1 MPQCAVFQTMNG
13 LEAIGAE
20 NLTVLVPAPADQTPA
35 TCTGYIL
42 LTPNE
47 FSSLQEPFFLPLT
60 IPQAVTIATAILA
73 LWSLAFVWRR
83 LGGFLSPS
91 STED

>member
-1 MPQCAVFQTMNG
+1 MPQCAVFQT
-13 LEAIGAE
+13 
-20 NLTVLVPAPADQTPA
+20 LTVGKQVTTALVLQPARADQTPA

-42 LTPNE
+42 LTPEE

-60 IPQAVTIATAILA
+60 IPQAATIATAILA
-73 LWSLAFVWRR
+73 LWSLAFVWRQ

-91 STED
+91 SSED

>member
-1 MPQCAVFQTMNG
+1 MPQCAVFQ
-13 LEAIGAE
+13 
-20 NLTVLVPAPADQTPA
+20 NLTVGLQKTTALVLQPAPADQTPA

-42 LTPNE
+42 LTPEE

-73 LWSLAFVWRR
+73 LWSLAFVWRH
-83 LGGFLSPS
+83 LWGFLSPS